1 MSIDVN
7 KMDDD
12 IMQEHI
18 APENEKARE
27 MLDRIVQEELWM
39 SAQELYLRWL
49 VQEIKRLQDTQE
61 KWYEEKLLKYYKE
74 IDNICGFSKDKR
86 DVKIE
91 TKLRSAS
98 DIFNST
104 NLN

>member
-27 MLDRIVQEELWM
+27 MLDRIVQEEMWM
-39 SAQELYLRWL
+39 SAQELYLRGL
-49 VQEIKRLQDTQE
+49 VQEIKRLQDTKE
-61 KWYEEKLLKYYKE
+61 KGFEEKLLKYLKE
-74 IDNICGFSKDKR
+74 IDNIMGYSKDKR

-98 DIFNST
+98 EIFNST
-104 NLN
+104 NIN